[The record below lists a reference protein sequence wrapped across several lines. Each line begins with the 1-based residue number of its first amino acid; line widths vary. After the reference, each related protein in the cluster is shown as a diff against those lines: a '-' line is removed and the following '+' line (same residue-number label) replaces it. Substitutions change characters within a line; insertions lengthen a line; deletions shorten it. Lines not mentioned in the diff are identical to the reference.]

1 MPGEMSIRHLTQ
13 QATQE
18 VLRAERSAETVFR
31 ILDQAVQQTS
41 HIGKQATSSSRL
53 ACAEGCCFCCYQ
65 PVDIT
70 PPEALAMA
78 AYLRS
83 QLVEKDFDTL
93 RTRLTVT
100 ASSLR
105 DLSYEA
111 HAQAKVPCAL
121 LVDGTCSVYPSR
133 PFACRA
139 WNSTSVAR
147 CQEIFDHGD
156 PITMIPPIDM
166 EVYEPIWDVAQG
178 VVDGLKQARLDS
190 RPYELHS
197 ALQRVLN
204 IPDAAARWVQGEDV
218 FAGCTVGAFAE

>member
-1 MPGEMSIRHLTQ
+1 MME
-13 QATQE
+13 
-18 VLRAERSAETVFR
+18 
-31 ILDQAVQQTS
+31 QAVLQTS
-41 HIGKQATSSSRL
+41 HVAQQLPSLSRM

-70 PPEALAMA
+70 ALEALAMA

-83 QLVEKDFDTL
+83 QLAAKDFDTL
-93 RTRLTVT
+93 RTRLAVT
-100 ASSLR
+100 TATLR
-105 DLSYEA
+105 ELSYEA
-111 HAQAKVPCAL
+111 HAQAKIPCVL
-121 LVDGTCSVYPSR
+121 LVDGVCSVYPSR

-166 EVYEPIWDVAQG
+166 DVYETIWGVAQG
-178 VVDGLKQARLDS
+178 LSDGLKHARLDS
-190 RPYELHS
+190 TSYELHS
-197 ALQRVLN
+197 VLQRALDT
-204 IPDAAARWVQGEDV
+204 PDAAQRWVQGEDV